1 MPPNQKNEEIAML
14 RSEIEIMMQERA
26 NLLRVTGA
34 AAAFVANLDS
44 HDLPTSAYEAA
55 EILADSLNHIPEDT
69 LQDALLAVK
78 AEVAI
83 DTTERRNAPRR
94 KDS

>member
-1 MPPNQKNEEIAML
+1 MPLNQKNEEIAML
-14 RSEIEIMMQERA
+14 RSEIEILMQERA
-26 NLLRVTGA
+26 NLLRVAGA

-44 HDLPTSAYEAA
+44 HDLAPSSYEAA
-55 EILADSLNHIPEDT
+55 EILADSLNHIAEDT

-78 AEVAI
+78 AEVAL
-83 DTTERRNAPRR
+83 DTLERRSAPRR